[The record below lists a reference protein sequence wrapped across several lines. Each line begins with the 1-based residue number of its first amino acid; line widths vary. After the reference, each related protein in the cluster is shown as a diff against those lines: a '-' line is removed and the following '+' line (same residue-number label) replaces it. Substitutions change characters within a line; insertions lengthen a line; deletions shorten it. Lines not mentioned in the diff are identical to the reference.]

1 MSAGI
6 EIFVPAEKGS
16 KAQVNMPYAP
26 PPANA
31 VWLHA
36 AVDTKKPTWD
46 RELKR
51 WLIPRGAALRVFDAA
66 TAAGRKASV
75 TRQFKADAEKCTTAC
90 QTAKVTKRDECVCIC
105 GGEFHG
111 QRSSRWRH
119 VTGEFLVRSSGEF
132 TTSTRHNEF

>member
-36 AVDTKKPTWD
+36 AVDTQKPKWD
-46 RELKR
+46 RDLKR
-51 WLIPRGAALRVFDAA
+51 WIIPRSAALRVYDVA
-66 TAAGRKASV
+66 TAEGRKASL
-75 TRQFKADAEKCTTAC
+75 TRQFKADAEKCTSAC
-90 QTAKVTKRDECVCIC
+90 RTAKVTGRDECVCIC

-111 QRSSRWRH
+111 QNSPGFRH
-119 VTGEFLVRSSGEF
+119 VTGEFWVRSSGEF
-132 TTSTRHNEF
+132 TTSTRRNGF